1 MNGRPRSSWDAGG
14 DDVLEIQSA
23 SRYNGA
29 RMISLTFPFVN
40 RTGRRERDPGS
51 KVDQKRI

>member
-1 MNGRPRSSWDAGG
+1 MNGRPRSSWEAGG